1 MFLLDTKNVNL
12 GISLYLNRISVF
24 CLKTSLYI
32 QIGISDALLSIW
44 SYIPNLRQSHAMY
57 KYDAIDQTLVD
68 QRVAQFRDQVAR
80 RINGTLAEEEFR
92 PLRLQNGLYH
102 QRHAYML
109 RVAIP
114 YGLLSAK
121 QLRTLALIAEKYD
134 RGYGHFTTRQNIQ
147 FNWIELEQTPDILAE
162 LAKVEMHAI
171 QTSGNCI
178 RNITSDA
185 FAGVAGDEYID
196 PRPVCEL
203 LRQWSTLHPE
213 FAHLPRKFK
222 FAINGAKEDRTVLLC
237 HDVGIELKKNAQG
250 ELVADI
256 YAGGGMGRTPILG
269 QLIKQDLSWQVLPSY
284 LTALLR
290 VYNRFGRRDNL
301 YKARIKILVK
311 ALGPEEFA
319 RQVEGEWTH
328 IKNGDDNFT
337 QAEWERVAKHFTK
350 PAYQQLSALSEQQ
363 IVAGA
368 PETER
373 SAFTRWLERNV
384 KPHQVAG
391 YASVILS
398 LKPHGTV
405 APGDATVAQMNAI
418 ADLSDQYSFGELRV
432 THEQNLV
439 LADVEQSKLLE
450 LWQATKQQ
458 HVALPNIG
466 LLTDIIACPGGDF
479 CSLANAKS
487 LPIAKAIQERF
498 DNLDYLF
505 DLGDI
510 SLNISGCINSCGHH
524 HVGNIGVLGVDK
536 DGEEWYQITLGG
548 EQGNTAAIGKVIGP
562 SFYADEI
569 PDVITNIINTYTEQR
584 TDDESFIDAYRR
596 IGVTP
601 FKEAAYKNAKKKD
614 KAVDQKESAAS

>member
-1 MFLLDTKNVNL
+1 
-12 GISLYLNRISVF
+12 
-24 CLKTSLYI
+24 
-32 QIGISDALLSIW
+32 
-44 SYIPNLRQSHAMY
+44 MY
-57 KYDAIDQTLVD
+57 KYDAIDQTLVN

-80 RINGTLAEEEFR
+80 RLDGSLAEEEFR
-92 PLRLQNGLYH
+92 PLRLQNGLYL

-114 YGLLSAK
+114 YGLFNSE
-121 QLRTLALIAEKYD
+121 QLRTMALIAEKYD

-147 FNWIELEQTPDILAE
+147 YNWVTLEDTPDILAE

-171 QTSGNCI
+171 QASGNCI

-185 FAGVAGDEYID
+185 FAGVAGDEYVD

-237 HDVGIELKKNAQG
+237 HDVGIELKKNPNINHS
-250 ELVADI
+250 ELTDGLTADI

-269 QLIKQDLSWQVLPSY
+269 SLIKTDLPWQLLPSY

-311 ALGPEEFA
+311 ALSPQEFA
-319 RQVEGEWTH
+319 RQVEGEWLH
-328 IKNGDDNFT
+328 IKDGSDNWT
-337 QAEWERVAKHFTK
+337 QAEWQRVAQHFTK
-350 PAYQQLSALSEQQ
+350 PAYKNLPALSNEQVMNTASDADKAIQ
-363 IVAGA
+363 I
-368 PETER
+368 
-373 SAFTRWLERNV
+373 SFSKWLERNV
-384 KPHQVAG
+384 KPHQVSG
-391 YASVILS
+391 YASVLLS
-398 LKPHGTV
+398 LKPHGLV
-405 APGDATVAQMNAI
+405 APGDATTAQMRAI
-418 ADLSDQYSFGELRV
+418 ADLADQYSFGELRA

-439 LADVEQSKLLE
+439 LADVEQAKLYE
-450 LWQATKQQ
+450 LWQDAKKQK
-458 HVALPNIG
+458 VALPNIG

-498 DNLDYLF
+498 DDLDYLF

-548 EQGNTAAIGKVIGP
+548 EQGNDAAIGKVIGP

-569 PDVITNIINTYTEQR
+569 PDVITNVINTYVGQR
-584 TDDESFIDAYRR
+584 SAEESFIETYRR
-596 IGVTP
+596 LGVTP
-601 FKEAAYKNAKKKD
+601 FKEAAYKNKSENAK
-614 KAVDQKESAAS
+614 QKEVAETVGSSSWVNKI

>member
-1 MFLLDTKNVNL
+1 
-12 GISLYLNRISVF
+12 
-24 CLKTSLYI
+24 
-32 QIGISDALLSIW
+32 
-44 SYIPNLRQSHAMY
+44 MY

-80 RINGTLAEEEFR
+80 RMNGTLAEEEFR

-121 QLRTLALIAEKYD
+121 QLRTLALIAQKYD

-147 FNWIELEQTPDILAE
+147 YNWVELEQTPDILAE

-237 HDVGIELKKNAQG
+237 HDVGIELKKNTQG
-250 ELVADI
+250 ELIADI

-269 QLIKQDLSWQVLPSY
+269 SLIKQDVPWQVLPSY

-311 ALGPEEFA
+311 ALGPQEFA
-319 RQVEGEWTH
+319 RQVEGEWAH

-337 QAEWERVAKHFTK
+337 QAEWDRVAKHFTK
-350 PAYQQLSALSEQQ
+350 PAYKQLSALSNEH
-363 IVAGA
+363 IVLGA
-368 PETER
+368 TEAER
-373 SAFTRWLERNV
+373 SAFARWLGRNV
-384 KPHQVAG
+384 KPHQVPG

-450 LWQATKQQ
+450 LWQAAKQQ

-548 EQGNTAAIGKVIGP
+548 EQGNDAAIGKVIGP

-569 PDVITNIINTYTEQR
+569 PDVITNVINTYVTQR

-614 KAVDQKESAAS
+614 KAVDQKESAAR

>member
-1 MFLLDTKNVNL
+1 
-12 GISLYLNRISVF
+12 
-24 CLKTSLYI
+24 
-32 QIGISDALLSIW
+32 
-44 SYIPNLRQSHAMY
+44 MY

-80 RINGTLAEEEFR
+80 RLDGTLAEEEFR

-114 YGLLSAK
+114 YGLFSAK
-121 QLRTLALIAEKYD
+121 QLRTLALISEKYD

-147 FNWIELEQTPDILAE
+147 YNWVTLEDTPDILAE

-185 FAGVAGDEYID
+185 FAGVAADEYVD
-196 PRPVCEL
+196 TRPICEL

-222 FAINGAKEDRTVLLC
+222 FAVNGAKEDRTVLLC
-237 HDVGIELKKNAQG
+237 HDVGIELKKSPNINNG
-250 ELVADI
+250 ELTADI

-269 QLIKQDLSWQVLPSY
+269 SLIKQGLPWNVLPSY

-319 RQVEGEWTH
+319 RQVEGEWAH
-328 IKNGDDNFT
+328 IKNSDDNFT
-337 QAEWERVAKHFTK
+337 QAEWDRVAQHFTK
-350 PAYQQLSALSEQQ
+350 PAYKTLPALSNEEIIHTAAQTEQ
-363 IVAGA
+363 A
-368 PETER
+368 
-373 SAFTRWLERNV
+373 AFARWLERNV
-384 KPHQVAG
+384 KPHQVPG
-391 YASVILS
+391 YTSVILS

-405 APGDATVAQMNAI
+405 APGDATTAQMIAI

-439 LADVEQSKLLE
+439 LADVEQAKLYE
-450 LWQATKQQ
+450 LWQEAKKQK
-458 HVALPNIG
+458 VALPNVG

-498 DNLDYLF
+498 DDLDYLF

-548 EQGNTAAIGKVIGP
+548 EQGNSASIGKVIGP

-569 PDVITNIINTYTEQR
+569 PDVITNVINTYVGER
-584 TDDESFIDAYRR
+584 NGDEPFIETYRR
-596 IGVTP
+596 IGVAP
-601 FKEAAYKNAKKKD
+601 FKEAAYKDKNENAKKKE
-614 KAVDQKESAAS
+614 KAIEGGVA

>member
-1 MFLLDTKNVNL
+1 
-12 GISLYLNRISVF
+12 
-24 CLKTSLYI
+24 
-32 QIGISDALLSIW
+32 
-44 SYIPNLRQSHAMY
+44 MY
-57 KYDAIDQTLVD
+57 KYDSIDQTLVD
-68 QRVAQFRDQVAR
+68 QRVAQFRDQVTR
-80 RINGTLAEEEFR
+80 RLDGSLAEEEFR

-114 YGLLSAK
+114 YGLFSAK
-121 QLRTLALIAEKYD
+121 QLRTLALISEKYD

-147 FNWIELEQTPDILAE
+147 YNWVTLEDTPDILAE

-185 FAGVAGDEYID
+185 FAGVAADEYVD
-196 PRPVCEL
+196 TRPICEL

-222 FAINGAKEDRTVLLC
+222 FAVNGAKEDRTVLLC
-237 HDVGIELKKNAQG
+237 HDVGIELKKNANVNNG
-250 ELVADI
+250 EFTADI

-269 QLIKQDLSWQVLPSY
+269 SLIKQGLPWNVLPSY

-319 RQVEGEWTH
+319 RQVEGEWAH
-328 IKNGDDNFT
+328 IQNSDDNFT
-337 QAEWERVAKHFTK
+337 QAEWDRVAKHFTK
-350 PAYQQLSALSEQQ
+350 PAYKTLPTLSSEEIIHTASQAEQ
-363 IVAGA
+363 A
-368 PETER
+368 
-373 SAFTRWLERNV
+373 AFSRWLERNV
-384 KPHQVAG
+384 KLHQVPG

-405 APGDATVAQMNAI
+405 APGDATTAQMYAI
-418 ADLSDQYSFGELRV
+418 ADLSDQYSFGELRA

-439 LADVEQSKLLE
+439 LADVEQAKLYE
-450 LWQATKQQ
+450 LWQEAKKQK
-458 HVALPNIG
+458 VALPNVG

-498 DNLDYLF
+498 DDLDYLF

-548 EQGNTAAIGKVIGP
+548 EQGNDASIGKVIGP

-569 PDVITNIINTYTEQR
+569 PDVITNVINTYVAQR
-584 TDDESFIDAYRR
+584 NEEESFIETYRR
-596 IGVTP
+596 LGVAP
-601 FKEAAYKNAKKKD
+601 FKEAAYKDKSKDKNEAAKKKE
-614 KAVDQKESAAS
+614 KAERAVEGGAA

>member
-1 MFLLDTKNVNL
+1 
-12 GISLYLNRISVF
+12 
-24 CLKTSLYI
+24 
-32 QIGISDALLSIW
+32 
-44 SYIPNLRQSHAMY
+44 MY
-57 KYDAIDQTLVD
+57 KYDAIDQTLID

-80 RINGTLAEEEFR
+80 RMNGTLAEEEFR

-121 QLRTLALIAEKYD
+121 QLRTLALIADKYD

-237 HDVGIELKKNAQG
+237 HDVGIELKKNTAINHG
-250 ELVADI
+250 ELTADI

-269 QLIKQDLSWQVLPSY
+269 SLIKQDVPWQLLPSY

-319 RQVEGEWTH
+319 RQVEGEWAH
-328 IKNGDDNFT
+328 IHNETIHSDDNFT
-337 QAEWERVAKHFTK
+337 QAEWDRVAKHFTK
-350 PAYQQLSALSEQQ
+350 PAYKLLSALNEKQ

-373 SAFTRWLERNV
+373 SAFARWLERNV

-405 APGDATVAQMNAI
+405 APGDATVAQMKAI

-450 LWQATKQQ
+450 LWQAAKQQ

-548 EQGNTAAIGKVIGP
+548 EQGSDAAIGKVIGP

-569 PDVITNIINTYTEQR
+569 PDVITNVINTYVEHR
-584 TDDESFIDAYRR
+584 ADDESFIDAYRR

-601 FKEAAYKNAKKKD
+601 FKEAAYKNAKKKLKDQAED
-614 KAVDQKESAAS
+614 KTESAAS

>member
-1 MFLLDTKNVNL
+1 
-12 GISLYLNRISVF
+12 
-24 CLKTSLYI
+24 
-32 QIGISDALLSIW
+32 
-44 SYIPNLRQSHAMY
+44 MY
-57 KYDAIDQTLVD
+57 KYDSIDQTLVD

-80 RINGTLAEEEFR
+80 RLDGSLAEEEFR

-114 YGLLSAK
+114 YGLFSAK
-121 QLRTLALIAEKYD
+121 QLRTLALISEKYD

-147 FNWIELEQTPDILAE
+147 YNWVTLEDTPDILAE

-185 FAGVAGDEYID
+185 FAGVAADEYVD
-196 PRPVCEL
+196 TRPICEL

-222 FAINGAKEDRTVLLC
+222 FAVNGAKEDRTVLLC
-237 HDVGIELKKNAQG
+237 HDVGIELKKKTNNG
-250 ELVADI
+250 ELTNELTADI

-269 QLIKQDLSWQVLPSY
+269 SLIKQDLPWNVLPSY

-337 QAEWERVAKHFTK
+337 QAEWDRVAKHFTK
-350 PAYQQLSALSEQQ
+350 PAYKTLPALTNEQLLSN
-363 IVAGA
+363 AGDA
-368 PETER
+368 DKA
-373 SAFTRWLERNV
+373 AFARWLERNV
-384 KPHQVAG
+384 KPHQVPG

-405 APGDATVAQMNAI
+405 APGDATTAQMYAI
-418 ADLSDQYSFGELRV
+418 ADLSDQYSFGELRA

-439 LADVEQSKLLE
+439 LADVEQAKLYE
-450 LWQATKQQ
+450 LWQEAKKQK
-458 HVALPNIG
+458 VALPNVG

-498 DNLDYLF
+498 DDLDYLF

-548 EQGNTAAIGKVIGP
+548 EQGNDASIGKVIGP

-569 PDVITNIINTYTEQR
+569 PDVISNVINTYVSNRSE
-584 TDDESFIDAYRR
+584 DESFIEAYRR
-596 IGVTP
+596 IGVAP
-601 FKEAAYKNAKKKD
+601 FKEAAYKDVKKKD
-614 KAVDQKESAAS
+614 KAEKVTGETS

>member
-1 MFLLDTKNVNL
+1 M
-12 GISLYLNRISVF
+12 
-24 CLKTSLYI
+24 
-32 QIGISDALLSIW
+32 
-44 SYIPNLRQSHAMY
+44 AMY
-57 KYDAIDQTLVD
+57 KYDSIDQTLVD

-80 RINGTLAEEEFR
+80 RLDGSLAEEEFR

-114 YGLLSAK
+114 YGLFSAK
-121 QLRTLALIAEKYD
+121 QLRTLALISEKYD

-147 FNWIELEQTPDILAE
+147 YNWVTLEDTPDILAE

-185 FAGVAGDEYID
+185 FAGVAADEYVD
-196 PRPVCEL
+196 TRPICEL

-222 FAINGAKEDRTVLLC
+222 FAVNGAKEDRTVLLC
-237 HDVGIELKKNAQG
+237 HDVGIELKKKTNHDG
-250 ELVADI
+250 LTNELTANI

-269 QLIKQDLSWQVLPSY
+269 SLIKQDLPWNVLPSY

-290 VYNRFGRRDNL
+290 VYNRFGRRDNI

-319 RQVEGEWTH
+319 RQVEGEWAH
-328 IKNGDDNFT
+328 IQNGDDNFT
-337 QAEWERVAKHFTK
+337 QAEWDRVAKHFTK
-350 PAYQQLSALSEQQ
+350 PAYKTLPALTNEQ
-363 IVAGA
+363 VLASA
-368 PETER
+368 PEIER
-373 SAFTRWLERNV
+373 PAFARWIERNV

-405 APGDATVAQMNAI
+405 APGDATTAQMLAI
-418 ADLSDQYSFGELRV
+418 ADLSDQYSFGELRA

-439 LADVEQSKLLE
+439 LADVEQAKLFT
-450 LWQATKQQ
+450 LWQEAKKQK
-458 HVALPNIG
+458 VALPNVG

-498 DNLDYLF
+498 DDLDYLF

-548 EQGNTAAIGKVIGP
+548 EQGNHAAIGKVIGP

-569 PDVITNIINTYTEQR
+569 PDVITNVINTYVGQR
-584 TDDESFIDAYRR
+584 HEDEPFIETYRR

-601 FKEAAYKNAKKKD
+601 FKEAAYKDKKE
-614 KAVDQKESAAS
+614 KEAQAFSGEIS

>member
-1 MFLLDTKNVNL
+1 
-12 GISLYLNRISVF
+12 
-24 CLKTSLYI
+24 
-32 QIGISDALLSIW
+32 
-44 SYIPNLRQSHAMY
+44 MY
-57 KYDAIDQTLVD
+57 KYDHIDQTLVD
-68 QRVAQFRDQVAR
+68 QRVTQFRDQVAR
-80 RINGTLAEEEFR
+80 RLDGSLAEEEFR

-114 YGLLSAK
+114 YGLFNSA
-121 QLRTLALIAEKYD
+121 QLRMMALIAEKYD

-147 FNWIELEQTPDILAE
+147 YNWLTLEDTPNVLAD
-162 LAKVEMHAI
+162 LATVEMHAI

-185 FAGVAGDEYID
+185 FAGVAADEYVD
-196 PRPVCEL
+196 PRPICEL

-222 FAINGAKEDRTVLLC
+222 FAVNGAKEDRTVLLC

-250 ELVADI
+250 QLIADL

-269 QLIKQDLSWQVLPSY
+269 SLIKQNLPWQVLPSY

-319 RQVEGEWTH
+319 RQVEGEWLH
-328 IKNGDDNFT
+328 IQNSDDNFT
-337 QAEWERVAKHFTK
+337 QAEWDRVAQHFTK
-350 PAYQQLSALSEQQ
+350 PAYQSLKALSTEQVIAQ
-363 IVAGA
+363 AS
-368 PETER
+368 
-373 SAFTRWLERNV
+373 SADRIAFSRWLERNV
-384 KPHQVAG
+384 SAHQVPG
-391 YASVILS
+391 YAIVTLS
-398 LKPHGTV
+398 LKPHVVV
-405 APGDATVAQMNAI
+405 APGDATTAQMNAI
-418 ADLSDQYSFGELRV
+418 ADLADQYSFGELRA

-439 LADVEQSKLLE
+439 LADVEQAKLFE
-450 LWQATKQQ
+450 LWQAAKKQK
-458 HVALPNIG
+458 VALPNVG

-487 LPIAKAIQERF
+487 IPIAKAIQERF
-498 DNLDYLF
+498 DDLDYLF

-536 DGEEWYQITLGG
+536 DGQEWYQITLGG
-548 EQGNTAAIGKVIGP
+548 EQGNDAAIGKVIGP

-569 PDVITNIINTYTEQR
+569 PDVMSNIINVYTQHR
-584 TDDESFIDAYRR
+584 VDDESFIQAYKRL
-596 IGVTP
+596 GVAP
-601 FKEAAYKNAKKKD
+601 FKEAAYKNKSKNALNKD
-614 KAVDQKESAAS
+614 QVEVNA

>member
-1 MFLLDTKNVNL
+1 
-12 GISLYLNRISVF
+12 
-24 CLKTSLYI
+24 
-32 QIGISDALLSIW
+32 
-44 SYIPNLRQSHAMY
+44 MY
-57 KYDAIDQTLVD
+57 KYDSIDQTLVD

-80 RINGTLAEEEFR
+80 RLDGTLAEEEFR

-114 YGLLSAK
+114 YGLFSAK
-121 QLRTLALIAEKYD
+121 QLRTLALISEKYD

-147 FNWIELEQTPDILAE
+147 YNWVTLEDTPDILAE

-185 FAGVAGDEYID
+185 FAGVAADEYVD
-196 PRPVCEL
+196 TRPICEL

-222 FAINGAKEDRTVLLC
+222 FAVNGAKEDRTVLLC
-237 HDVGIELKKNAQG
+237 HDVGIELKKNAAGQ
-250 ELVADI
+250 LTTDI

-269 QLIKQDLSWQVLPSY
+269 SLIKQGLPWNVLPSY

-319 RQVEGEWTH
+319 RQVEGEWAH

-337 QAEWERVAKHFTK
+337 QAEWDRVAQHFTK
-350 PAYQQLSALSEQQ
+350 PAYKSLPALSAEQ
-363 IVAGA
+363 VLASA
-368 PETER
+368 PEVER
-373 SAFTRWLERNV
+373 AAFARWIERNV
-384 KPHQVAG
+384 KPHQTPG

-405 APGDATVAQMNAI
+405 APGDATTAQMMAI
-418 ADLSDQYSFGELRV
+418 ADLSDQYSFGELRA

-439 LADVEQSKLLE
+439 LADVEQTKLFE
-450 LWQATKQQ
+450 LWQEAKKQK
-458 HVALPNIG
+458 VALPNIG

-498 DNLDYLF
+498 DDLDYLF

-548 EQGNTAAIGKVIGP
+548 EQGNNASIGKVIGP

-569 PDVITNIINTYTEQR
+569 PDVITNVINTYVGER
-584 TDDESFIDAYRR
+584 SGDEPFIETYRR
-596 IGVTP
+596 VGVAP
-601 FKEAAYKNAKKKD
+601 FKEAAYRDKGENAKKKERAI
-614 KAVDQKESAAS
+614 KGGVA

>member
-1 MFLLDTKNVNL
+1 
-12 GISLYLNRISVF
+12 
-24 CLKTSLYI
+24 
-32 QIGISDALLSIW
+32 
-44 SYIPNLRQSHAMY
+44 MY
-57 KYDAIDQTLVD
+57 KYDHIDQTLVD

-80 RINGTLAEEEFR
+80 RLDGSLAEEEFR

-114 YGLLSAK
+114 YGLFNSA
-121 QLRTLALIAEKYD
+121 QLRMMALIAEKYD

-147 FNWIELEQTPDILAE
+147 YNWLTLEDTPNLLAD
-162 LAKVEMHAI
+162 LATVEMHAI

-185 FAGVAGDEYID
+185 FAGVAADEYVD
-196 PRPVCEL
+196 PRPICEL

-222 FAINGAKEDRTVLLC
+222 FAVNGAKEDRTVLLC

-250 ELVADI
+250 QLIANL

-269 QLIKQDLSWQVLPSY
+269 SLIKQELPWQVLPSY

-319 RQVEGEWTH
+319 RQVEGEWLH
-328 IKNGDDNFT
+328 IQNSDDNFT
-337 QAEWERVAKHFTK
+337 QAEWDRVAQHFTK
-350 PAYQQLSALSEQQ
+350 PAYHSLKALSTEQVLAQ
-363 IVAGA
+363 A
-368 PETER
+368 PEAEKI
-373 SAFTRWLERNV
+373 AFSRWLERNV
-384 KPHQVAG
+384 SAHQVPG
-391 YASVILS
+391 YAIVTLS
-398 LKPHGTV
+398 LKPHV
-405 APGDATVAQMNAI
+405 VAAPGDATTAQMNAI
-418 ADLSDQYSFGELRV
+418 ADLADQYSFGELRA

-439 LADVEQSKLLE
+439 LADVEQAKLFE
-450 LWQATKQQ
+450 LWQAAKKQK
-458 HVALPNIG
+458 VALPNVG

-487 LPIAKAIQERF
+487 IPIAKAIQERF
-498 DNLDYLF
+498 DDLDYLF

-548 EQGNTAAIGKVIGP
+548 EQGNDAAIGKVIGP

-569 PDVITNIINTYTEQR
+569 PDVMTNIINVYTLHR
-584 TDDESFIDAYRR
+584 VDDESFIQAYKRL
-596 IGVTP
+596 GVAP
-601 FKEAAYKNAKKKD
+601 FKEAAYKNKSEKD
-614 KAVDQKESAAS
+614 PAGVNA

>member
-1 MFLLDTKNVNL
+1 
-12 GISLYLNRISVF
+12 
-24 CLKTSLYI
+24 
-32 QIGISDALLSIW
+32 
-44 SYIPNLRQSHAMY
+44 MY
-57 KYDAIDQTLVD
+57 KYDAIDQTRVD
-68 QRVAQFRDQVAR
+68 QRVAQFRDHVAR

-147 FNWIELEQTPDILAE
+147 YNWVELEQTPEILAE

-237 HDVGIELKKNAQG
+237 HDVGIELKKNTRG
-250 ELVADI
+250 ELIADL

-269 QLIKQDLSWQVLPSY
+269 SLIKQDLPWQLLPSY

-311 ALGPEEFA
+311 ALGPQEFA
-319 RQVEGEWTH
+319 RQVEGEWAH
-328 IKNGDDNFT
+328 LQNDDDNFT
-337 QAEWERVAKHFTK
+337 KAEWERVAKHFTK
-350 PAYQQLSALSEQQ
+350 PAYQQLSSLTNEQV
-363 IVAGA
+363 IADA
-368 PETER
+368 PEAEQTTF
-373 SAFTRWLERNV
+373 ARWLERNV
-384 KPHQVAG
+384 RPHQVPG

-405 APGDATVAQMNAI
+405 APGDATTAQMKAI

-439 LADVEQSKLLE
+439 LADVEQSKLFE
-450 LWQATKQQ
+450 LWRAAKKQN
-458 HVALPNIG
+458 VALANIG

-536 DGEEWYQITLGG
+536 DGQEWYQITLGG
-548 EQGNTAAIGKVIGP
+548 EQGVDAAFGKVIGP

-569 PDVITNIINTYTEQR
+569 PDVITNIINTYVEQR
-584 TDDESFIDAYRR
+584 ADDESFVQAYRR
-596 IGVTP
+596 IGVAP
-601 FKEAAYKNAKKKD
+601 FKEAAYKNVQKKEKLP
-614 KAVDQKESAAS
+614 AAAGEDAS

>member
-1 MFLLDTKNVNL
+1 
-12 GISLYLNRISVF
+12 
-24 CLKTSLYI
+24 
-32 QIGISDALLSIW
+32 
-44 SYIPNLRQSHAMY
+44 MY
-57 KYDAIDQTLVD
+57 KYDHIDQTLVD
-68 QRVAQFRDQVAR
+68 QRVIQFRDQVER
-80 RINGTLAEEEFR
+80 RLNSSLAEEEFR

-121 QLRTLALIAEKYD
+121 QLRTLATIADKYD

-147 FNWIELEQTPDILAE
+147 FNWVELEQTPDILAE

-185 FAGVAGDEYID
+185 FAGVAADEYID

-237 HDVGIELKKNAQG
+237 HDVGIELKKNPAG
-250 ELVADI
+250 ELTADI
-256 YAGGGMGRTPILG
+256 FVGGGMGRTPILG
-269 QLIKQDLSWQVLPSY
+269 SLIKKDLPWQVLPSY

-319 RQVEGEWTH
+319 RQVEGEWLQLH
-328 IKNGDDNFT
+328 NAAKQSDDNFT

-350 PAYQQLSALSEQQ
+350 PTYQELNALSNED
-363 IVAGA
+363 ILIATS
-368 PETER
+368 ETER
-373 SAFTRWLERNV
+373 AAFARWLERNV
-384 KPHQVAG
+384 KPHQVPG

-405 APGDATVAQMNAI
+405 APGDATSAQMNAI
-418 ADLSDQYSFGELRV
+418 ADLADLYSFSELRV

-450 LWQATKQQ
+450 LWRAAKKQ

-498 DNLDYLF
+498 DDLDYLF

-548 EQGNTAAIGKVIGP
+548 EQGNDASIGKVIGP
-562 SFYADEI
+562 SFYANEI
-569 PDVITNIINTYTEQR
+569 PDVMTSLINTYVEQR
-584 TDDESFIDAYRR
+584 TADEPFIETYRR
-596 IGVTP
+596 LGVTP
-601 FKEAAYKNAKKKD
+601 FKEAAYKNNGKHS
-614 KAVDQKESAAS
+614 KESSKGTTA

>member
-1 MFLLDTKNVNL
+1 
-12 GISLYLNRISVF
+12 
-24 CLKTSLYI
+24 
-32 QIGISDALLSIW
+32 
-44 SYIPNLRQSHAMY
+44 MY
-57 KYDAIDQTLVD
+57 KYDSIDQTLVD

-80 RINGTLAEEEFR
+80 RLDGSLAEEEFR

-114 YGLLSAK
+114 YGLFSAK
-121 QLRTLALIAEKYD
+121 QLRTMALISEKYD

-147 FNWIELEQTPDILAE
+147 YNWVTLEDTPDILAE

-185 FAGVAGDEYID
+185 FAGVAADEYVD
-196 PRPVCEL
+196 TRPICEL

-222 FAINGAKEDRTVLLC
+222 FAVNGAKEDRTVLLC
-237 HDVGIELKKNAQG
+237 HDVGIELKKNSAG
-250 ELVADI
+250 ELTADI

-269 QLIKQDLSWQVLPSY
+269 SLIKQDLPWNVLPSY

-319 RQVEGEWTH
+319 RQVEGEWAH

-337 QAEWERVAKHFTK
+337 KAEWDRVAKHFTK
-350 PAYQQLSALSEQQ
+350 PAYKTLSALTNEQV
-363 IVAGA
+363 INAA
-368 PETER
+368 NE
-373 SAFTRWLERNV
+373 SDKAAFARWLERNV
-384 KPHQVAG
+384 KPHQVPG

-405 APGDATVAQMNAI
+405 APGDATTAQMLVI
-418 ADLSDQYSFGELRV
+418 ADLSDQYSFGELRA

-439 LADVEQSKLLE
+439 LADVEQAKLYE
-450 LWQATKQQ
+450 LWQEAKKQK
-458 HVALPNIG
+458 VALPNVG

-498 DNLDYLF
+498 DDLDYLF

-548 EQGNTAAIGKVIGP
+548 EQGNDASIGKVIGP

-569 PDVITNIINTYTEQR
+569 PDVITNVINTYVAQR
-584 TDDESFIDAYRR
+584 NDDEPFIETYRR
-596 IGVTP
+596 LGVAP
-601 FKEAAYKNAKKKD
+601 FKEAAYKDVKKKE
-614 KAVDQKESAAS
+614 KEARAVTGGAS

>member
-1 MFLLDTKNVNL
+1 
-12 GISLYLNRISVF
+12 
-24 CLKTSLYI
+24 
-32 QIGISDALLSIW
+32 
-44 SYIPNLRQSHAMY
+44 MY

-80 RINGTLAEEEFR
+80 RMNGTLAEEEFR

-213 FAHLPRKFK
+213 FTHLPRKFK
-222 FAINGAKEDRTVLLC
+222 FAVNGAKEDRTVLLC

-337 QAEWERVAKHFTK
+337 QPEWNRVAKHFTK
-350 PAYQQLSALSEQQ
+350 PAYKQLSALSEQQ
-363 IVAGA
+363 IVADA
-368 PETER
+368 TETER
-373 SAFTRWLERNV
+373 SVFARWLERNV
-384 KPHQVAG
+384 KPHQVPG
-391 YASVILS
+391 YTSVILS

-450 LWQATKQQ
+450 LWQAAKQQ
-458 HVALPNIG
+458 YVALPNIG

-548 EQGNTAAIGKVIGP
+548 EQGNDAAIGKVIGP

-569 PDVITNIINTYTEQR
+569 PDVITNVINTYVAQR

-614 KAVDQKESAAS
+614 KAESAAS

>member
-1 MFLLDTKNVNL
+1 
-12 GISLYLNRISVF
+12 
-24 CLKTSLYI
+24 
-32 QIGISDALLSIW
+32 
-44 SYIPNLRQSHAMY
+44 MY

-68 QRVAQFRDQVAR
+68 QRVAQFRDQVSR
-80 RINGTLAEEEFR
+80 RINGTIAEEEFR

-121 QLRTLALIAEKYD
+121 QLRTLALIADKYD

-237 HDVGIELKKNAQG
+237 HDVGIELKNNTKG

-269 QLIKQDLSWQVLPSY
+269 SLIKQDVPWEVLPSY

-319 RQVEGEWTH
+319 RQVEGEWAH
-328 IKNGDDNFT
+328 IQNTDDNFT
-337 QAEWERVAKHFTK
+337 QAEWDRVAKHFTK
-350 PAYQQLSALSEQQ
+350 PAYKTLSALTTEQLIASTPESEK
-363 IVAGA
+363 A
-368 PETER
+368 
-373 SAFTRWLERNV
+373 AFARWLERNV
-384 KPHQVAG
+384 KSHQVAG

-450 LWQATKQQ
+450 LWQAAKQQ

-548 EQGNTAAIGKVIGP
+548 EQGNDAAIGKVIGP

-569 PDVITNIINTYTEQR
+569 PDVVTNIINTYVEHR
-584 TDDESFIDAYRR
+584 ADDESFIDAYRR

-601 FKEAAYKNAKKKD
+601 FKEASYKNAKKKV
-614 KAVDQKESAAS
+614 KAEDLNENAASQS

>member
-1 MFLLDTKNVNL
+1 
-12 GISLYLNRISVF
+12 
-24 CLKTSLYI
+24 
-32 QIGISDALLSIW
+32 
-44 SYIPNLRQSHAMY
+44 MY
-57 KYDAIDQTLVD
+57 KYDHIDQTLVD

-80 RINGTLAEEEFR
+80 RLNGTLAEEEFR

-114 YGLLSAK
+114 YGLFNSK
-121 QLRTLALIAEKYD
+121 QLRTMALIAEKYD

-147 FNWIELEQTPDILAE
+147 YNWVTLEDTPDILAE

-185 FAGVAGDEYID
+185 FAGVAEDEYVD
-196 PRPVCEL
+196 PRPICEL

-213 FAHLPRKFK
+213 FGHLPRKFK
-222 FAINGAKEDRTVLLC
+222 FAINGAKEDRTILLC
-237 HDVGIELKKNAQG
+237 HDVGIELKKNSAN

-269 QLIKQDLSWQVLPSY
+269 SLIKTSLPWQLLPSY

-319 RQVEGEWTH
+319 RQVEGEWLFN
-328 IKNGDDNFT
+328 KEGDDNFT
-337 QAEWERVAKHFTK
+337 QAEWNRVAKHFTK
-350 PAYQQLSALSEQQ
+350 PAYKSLPKLSDEQV
-363 IVAGA
+363 INTASDV
-368 PETER
+368 EKT
-373 SAFTRWLERNV
+373 AFAKWLKRNV
-384 KPHQVAG
+384 RPHQVSG

-398 LKPHGTV
+398 LKPHGSV
-405 APGDATVAQMNAI
+405 APGDATTAQMLAI
-418 ADLSDQYSFGELRV
+418 ADLADLYSFGELRA

-439 LADVEQSKLLE
+439 LEDVEQAKLYE
-450 LWQATKQQ
+450 LWQEAKKQK
-458 HVALPNIG
+458 VALPNVG

-498 DNLDYLF
+498 DDLDYLF

-548 EQGNTAAIGKVIGP
+548 EQGNNTAIGKVIGP

-569 PDVITNIINTYTEQR
+569 PDVMSNIINAYVEQR
-584 TDDESFIDAYRR
+584 ADDEPFIETYRR
-596 IGVTP
+596 LGVTL
-601 FKEAAYKNAKKKD
+601 FKEAAYKNKSEHNKKKGD
-614 KAVDQKESAAS
+614 AATTGDAS

>member
-1 MFLLDTKNVNL
+1 
-12 GISLYLNRISVF
+12 
-24 CLKTSLYI
+24 
-32 QIGISDALLSIW
+32 
-44 SYIPNLRQSHAMY
+44 MY
-57 KYDAIDQTLVD
+57 KYDAIDQTLID
-68 QRVAQFRDQVAR
+68 ERVTQFRDQVER
-80 RINGTLAEEEFR
+80 RLNGTLAEEEFR

-147 FNWIELEQTPDILAE
+147 YNWVNLEETPDILAE

-185 FAGVAGDEYID
+185 FAGVAADESVD

-222 FAINGAKEDRTVLLC
+222 FAINGAKEDRTILLC
-237 HDVGIELKKNAQG
+237 HDVGIELKKDATGQLLAN
-250 ELVADI
+250 L

-269 QLIKQDLSWQVLPSY
+269 SLIKQGLPWQLLPSY

-319 RQVEGEWTH
+319 RQVEGEWAH
-328 IKNGDDNFT
+328 IANGDDNFT
-337 QAEWERVAKHFTK
+337 QTEWDRVAKHFTK
-350 PAYQQLSALSEQQ
+350 PAYKTLHSLTTEQLIGSTPQADQ
-363 IVAGA
+363 GA
-368 PETER
+368 F
-373 SAFTRWLERNV
+373 ARWHERNV
-384 KPHQVAG
+384 RAHKIPG

-398 LKPHGTV
+398 LKHHGI
-405 APGDATVAQMNAI
+405 APGDATTTQMHAI
-418 ADLSDQYSFGELRV
+418 ANLADQFSFGELRV

-439 LADVEQSKLLE
+439 LADVEQTQLFA
-450 LWQATKQQ
+450 LWEEAKKQKI
-458 HVALPNIG
+458 ALPNIG

-498 DNLDYLF
+498 DDLDYLY

-548 EQGNTAAIGKVIGP
+548 EQGNDAAIGKVIGP

-569 PDVITNIINTYTEQR
+569 PNVMSSIINTYIGGRSE
-584 TDDESFIDAYRR
+584 DESFIETYRR
-596 IGVTP
+596 LGVTP
-601 FKEAAYKNAKKKD
+601 FKEAAYKNARA
-614 KAVDQKESAAS
+614 KAAKQDVSGALSS

>member
-1 MFLLDTKNVNL
+1 
-12 GISLYLNRISVF
+12 
-24 CLKTSLYI
+24 
-32 QIGISDALLSIW
+32 
-44 SYIPNLRQSHAMY
+44 MY
-57 KYDAIDQTLVD
+57 KYDHIDQTLIN

-80 RINGTLAEEEFR
+80 RLDGSLAEEEFR

-114 YGLLSAK
+114 YGLFNSK
-121 QLRTLALIAEKYD
+121 QLRTMALIAEKYD

-147 FNWIELEQTPDILAE
+147 FNWVTLEETPDILAE

-185 FAGVAGDEYID
+185 FAGVAGDEYVD
-196 PRPVCEL
+196 PRPICEL

-222 FAINGAKEDRTVLLC
+222 FAINGAKEDRTMLLC
-237 HDVGIELKKNAQG
+237 HDVGIELKRNTSG

-269 QLIKQDLSWQVLPSY
+269 SLIKIGLAWQLLPSY

-311 ALGPEEFA
+311 ALGAEEFA
-319 RQVEGEWTH
+319 RQVEGEWLH
-328 IKNGDDNFT
+328 IKDGTDNWT
-337 QAEWERVAKHFTK
+337 SPEWDRVAQHFTK
-350 PAYQQLSALSEQQ
+350 PAYKSLPKLSDEQVIATANAAEQ
-363 IVAGA
+363 A
-368 PETER
+368 
-373 SAFTRWLERNV
+373 AFTRWLERNV
-384 KPHQVAG
+384 KPHQIPG

-405 APGDATVAQMNAI
+405 APGDATTAQMLAI
-418 ADLSDQYSFGELRV
+418 ADLADQYSFGELRA

-439 LADVEQSKLLE
+439 LADVEQSKLYA
-450 LWQATKQQ
+450 LWQEAKIQK
-458 HVALPNIG
+458 VALPNVG

-498 DNLDYLF
+498 DDLDYLF

-548 EQGNTAAIGKVIGP
+548 EQGNDAAIGKVIGP

-569 PDVITNIINTYTEQR
+569 PDVITNIINTYVTHR
-584 TDDESFIDAYRR
+584 NDAESFIGTYGRL
-596 IGVTP
+596 GVGP
-601 FKEAAYKNAKKKD
+601 FKEAAYKNAKKKE
-614 KAVDQKESAAS
+614 KVEPAGHVS

>member
-1 MFLLDTKNVNL
+1 
-12 GISLYLNRISVF
+12 
-24 CLKTSLYI
+24 
-32 QIGISDALLSIW
+32 
-44 SYIPNLRQSHAMY
+44 MY
-57 KYDAIDQTLVD
+57 KYDYIDQTLVN

-80 RINGTLAEEEFR
+80 HLDGSLKEEEFR

-114 YGLLSAK
+114 YGLFNSE
-121 QLRTLALIAEKYD
+121 QLRTMALIAEKYD

-147 FNWIELEQTPDILAE
+147 YNWVTLEDTPDILAE

-185 FAGVAGDEYID
+185 FAGVAGDEYVD

-222 FAINGAKEDRTVLLC
+222 FAINGAKEDRTILLC
-237 HDVGIELKKNAQG
+237 HDLGIELKKNSHS

-269 QLIKQDLSWQVLPSY
+269 SLIKQALPWQLLPSY

-319 RQVEGEWTH
+319 RQVEGEWLH

-337 QAEWERVAKHFTK
+337 QAEWDRVAKHFTK
-350 PAYQQLSALSEQQ
+350 PAYKSLSKLSHEALINLASESDK
-363 IVAGA
+363 
-368 PETER
+368 T
-373 SAFTRWLERNV
+373 AFSRWLERNV
-384 KPHQVAG
+384 KAHQVPG

-398 LKPHGTV
+398 LKLHGSV
-405 APGDATVAQMNAI
+405 APGDATTAQMLAI
-418 ADLSDQYSFGELRV
+418 ADLADQYSFGELRA

-439 LADVEQSKLLE
+439 LADVEQAKLYA
-450 LWQATKQQ
+450 LWQEAKKQK
-458 HVALPNIG
+458 VALPNIG

-498 DNLDYLF
+498 DDLDYLF

-548 EQGNTAAIGKVIGP
+548 EQGNAAAIGKVIGP
-562 SFYADEI
+562 SFYTDEI
-569 PDVITNIINTYTEQR
+569 PDVITDIIDTFVKHR
-584 TDDESFIDAYRR
+584 AADEPFIETYRR
-596 IGVTP
+596 VGVAP
-601 FKEAAYKNAKKKD
+601 FKEAAYLNRSR
-614 KAVDQKESAAS
+614 EGSSAGA

>member
-1 MFLLDTKNVNL
+1 
-12 GISLYLNRISVF
+12 
-24 CLKTSLYI
+24 
-32 QIGISDALLSIW
+32 
-44 SYIPNLRQSHAMY
+44 MY
-57 KYDAIDQTLVD
+57 KYDHIDQTLVD
-68 QRVAQFRDQVAR
+68 QRVAQFRGQVAR
-80 RINGTLAEEEFR
+80 RLNGALAEEEFR

-109 RVAIP
+109 RIAIP

-121 QLRTLALIAEKYD
+121 QLRMLAHISEKYD

-147 FNWIELEQTPDILAE
+147 FNWVTLEDTPDILAD

-185 FAGVAGDEYID
+185 FAGVAADEYID

-250 ELVADI
+250 ELIADI

-269 QLIKQDLSWQVLPSY
+269 SLIKAGLPWQLLPSY

-319 RQVEGEWTH
+319 RQVEGEWLH
-328 IKNGDDNFT
+328 IQNSDDNFT
-337 QAEWERVAKHFTK
+337 QTEWNRVAKHFTK
-350 PAYQQLSALSEQQ
+350 PAYKTLTALTNEQ
-363 IVAGA
+363 VLALA
-368 PETER
+368 SDADKT
-373 SAFTRWLERNV
+373 AFARWLERNV
-384 KPHQVAG
+384 KPHQVPG

-405 APGDATVAQMNAI
+405 APGDATTAQMNVI
-418 ADLSDQYSFGELRV
+418 ADLADHYSFGELRV

-439 LADVEQSKLLE
+439 LADVEQEKLYA
-450 LWQATKQQ
+450 LWQEAKKQK
-458 HVALPNIG
+458 VALPNVG

-498 DNLDYLF
+498 DDLDYLF

-536 DGEEWYQITLGG
+536 DGEAWYQITLGG
-548 EQGNTAAIGKVIGP
+548 EQGNDAAIGKVIGP

-569 PDVITNIINTYTEQR
+569 PDVMSNIINTYVEQR
-584 TDDESFIDAYRR
+584 ADDESFIQAYKRL
-596 IGVTP
+596 GVTP
-601 FKEAAYKNAKKKD
+601 FKESAYKNAKKKE
-614 KAVDQKESAAS
+614 KIEAAGSTS